1 MSDSVIELNE
11 LYKTFYVGFRR
22 KRVDAV
28 RGLTFRVEPGEIFGL
43 IGPNGAGK
51 TTTIKMLT
59 GLIRPT
65 SGSMKIMGF
74 EGFDRRC
81 SRRLGYLPEIS
92 YYYESLTA
100 FEILDFYAK
109 LYGISEDR
117 QKKVDYWLERVGM
130 TYARNKRLGQFSKG
144 MVQRIGLAQAL
155 IGDPSLVILD
165 EPQSGLDPI
174 GRRDVADIIR
184 ECQQQGKTVFFSS
197 HILPDVERLCD
208 RVGVIR
214 QGKMEVIGT
223 LHELMS
229 KERHIEIG
237 LRGTIRP
244 EFVEKLKKSSDIVCQ
259 VKENSLNIAL
269 NPKNANDIND
279 ILLQAISEGLNV
291 EHVVE
296 RGQDLEALFTKD
308 NNNKNNNK
316 DASQVK
322 ESQKSSEEK
331 TENISDEDSSESKE
345 GNQSENENS
354 QIKDNGNVADA

>member
-1 MSDSVIELNE
+1 MAESMIELNE
-11 LYKTFYVGFRR
+11 LCKTFYVGFRR
-22 KRVDAV
+22 RRVDAV
-28 RGLTFRVEPGEIFGL
+28 CGLSLRVEPGEIFGL

-65 SGSMKIMGF
+65 SGQMKMMGYD
-74 EGFDRRC
+74 GFDRRC
-81 SRRLGYLPEIS
+81 SRKLGYLPEIS

-100 FEILDFYAK
+100 AEILDFYAK

-155 IGDPSLVILD
+155 IGEPSLVILD

-214 QGKMEVIGT
+214 KGKMEVVGT
-223 LHELMS
+223 LHELLS
-229 KERHIEIG
+229 KDRFIEID
-237 LRGTIRP
+237 LRGQASP
-244 EFVEKLKKSSDIVCQ
+244 EFIQKLQANAEAQCVVQDNHLRITLS
-259 VKENSLNIAL
+259 
-269 NPKNANDIND
+269 PKIANDIND
-279 ILLQAISEGLNV
+279 ILMQAISEKLMV

-296 RGQDLEALFTKD
+296 RGQDLEALFTG
-308 NNNKNNNK
+308 
-316 DASQVK
+316 DAAK
-322 ESQKSSEEK
+322 E
-331 TENISDEDSSESKE
+331 
-345 GNQSENENS
+345 
-354 QIKDNGNVADA
+354 A

>member
-1 MSDSVIELNE
+1 MTDAIIELQE
-11 LYKTFYVGFRR
+11 LSKTFYVGFRR

-28 RGLTFRVEPGEIFGL
+28 CGLSLRVEPGEIFGL

-65 SGSMKIMGF
+65 SGKMKMMGYD
-74 EGFDRRC
+74 GFDRRC

-100 FEILDFYAK
+100 EEILDFYAK
-109 LYGISEDR
+109 LYGISTDR
-117 QKKVDYWLERVGM
+117 KKKVDYWLERVGM
-130 TYARNKRLGQFSKG
+130 TYARNKRLRQFSKG
-144 MVQRIGLAQAL
+144 MQQRIGLAQAL

-174 GRRDVADIIR
+174 GRRDVSDIIR

-214 QGKMEVIGT
+214 EGKMEIVGT
-223 LHELMS
+223 LRELLS
-229 KERHIEIG
+229 KDRFIEIE
-237 LRGTIRP
+237 LRGTP
-244 EFVEKLKKSSDIVCQ
+244 DNDFVQNLRKDSDITCNIKDDQ
-259 VKENSLNIAL
+259 VLITLK
-269 NPKNANDIND
+269 PKSANHVND
-279 ILLQAISEGLNV
+279 ILMKAISDKMLV

-296 RGQDLEALFTKD
+296 RGQDLEALFTND
-308 NNNKNNNK
+308 
-316 DASQVK
+316 
-322 ESQKSSEEK
+322 
-331 TENISDEDSSESKE
+331 
-345 GNQSENENS
+345 GNT
-354 QIKDNGNVADA
+354 KK